1 MLSCKMSRGY
11 GVVEKS
17 VSLIESCHPVQQST
31 VQTYMCGERR
41 HEAAFFFFSF
51 FFVLF
56 KCEERNNMAAP

>member
-17 VSLIESCHPVQQST
+17 VSLIESCHPVEQST

-41 HEAAFFFFSF
+41 HEAKKKKIKKIM
-51 FFVLF
+51 LF
-56 KCEERNNMAAP
+56 KCEDRNNMAAP